1 MTAED
6 RAFKKILAEQV
17 QERLSVT
24 AEGILVEQVQELCA
38 QLSDIHHQLER
49 IADHLENSEGNG

>member
-17 QERLSVT
+17 QELSVT